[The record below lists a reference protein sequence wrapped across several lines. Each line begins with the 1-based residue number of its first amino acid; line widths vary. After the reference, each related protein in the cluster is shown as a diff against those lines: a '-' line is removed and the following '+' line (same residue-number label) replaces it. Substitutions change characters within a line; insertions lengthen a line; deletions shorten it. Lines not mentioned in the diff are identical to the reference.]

1 MIFNY
6 KFEKYYQ
13 TNLRFYTSY
22 QVFVVSNSNYN
33 IKYRESNSNH
43 FSISS
48 KQTKECKS
56 QHVRLGNKTVE
67 FK

>member
-33 IKYRESNSNH
+33 IKYRESNPKPFFH
-43 FSISS
+43 F
-48 KQTKECKS
+48 
-56 QHVRLGNKTVE
+56 
-67 FK
+67 F